1 MRCSYATL
9 RHVNWTSFIII
20 IIIII
25 SLDTI
30 SMTLDD
36 LNFSENFA

>member
-9 RHVNWTSFIII
+9 RHVNWTSFII